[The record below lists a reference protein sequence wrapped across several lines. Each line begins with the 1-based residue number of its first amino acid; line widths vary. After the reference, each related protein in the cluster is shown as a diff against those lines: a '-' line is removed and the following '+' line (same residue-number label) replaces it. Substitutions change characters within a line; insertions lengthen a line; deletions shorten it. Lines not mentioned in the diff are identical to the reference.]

1 MRKLCLCLCLVALGC
16 TNKKPRTW
24 DLVEQDTIYLND
36 EERNIINIIDNATT
50 IEEIFPADSFPDD
63 IGCYRP
69 SDDSIYIYRE

>member
-16 TNKKPRTW
+16 TNEKPRTW
-24 DLVEQDTIYLND
+24 ELTEQDTIYLND